1 MASTLILE
9 ITPLIYC
16 FRYEYDV
23 QGGYCNFN
31 VAATGTVRLE
41 EILCYELTT
50 GSTYEDEFYSFAV
63 PRCRAL
69 DRFYD
74 DAFETDGTLAD
85 DAKAFTIF
93 EVISLTVTSYFSLKC
108 HFRNSNAARK
118 Q

>member
-1 MASTLILE
+1 MICYS
-9 ITPLIYC
+9 
-16 FRYEYDV
+16 RYEYDV
-23 QGGYCNFN
+23 EGGYCNFN
-31 VAATGTVRLE
+31 VEATGTVRLE

-50 GSTYEDEFYSFAV
+50 GSTYEDEFYSYAV

-93 EVISLTVTSYFSLKC
+93 EVISLTVTSFSIYKMT
-108 HFRNSNAARK
+108 F
-118 Q
+118 